1 MEYRASAS
9 KSTVQKEKTQ
19 PTTVRLPGNLLD
31 QAREFLESGMTGIAT
46 MSGLVAGALEWYLEK
61 MRREQ
66 IDQAFLKMAED
77 RNYQRLS
84 RELNEMFSH
93 SDRETMSLRKVSE
106 KAPEARS
113 RQTASAST
121 RHA

>member
-9 KSTVQKEKTQ
+9 KSTIQKERTQ
-19 PTTVRLPGNLLD
+19 PTTVRLPGSLLD
-31 QAREFLESGMTGIAT
+31 QAKEFLESGVTGIAT
-46 MSGLVAGALEWYLEK
+46 MSGLIAGALESYLEK
-61 MRREQ
+61 IRKEQ

-93 SDRETMSLRKVSE
+93 SDRETMSLRRASE
-106 KAPEARS
+106 KPTEAQS

>member
-1 MEYRASAS
+1 
-9 KSTVQKEKTQ
+9 
-19 PTTVRLPGNLLD
+19 
-31 QAREFLESGMTGIAT
+31 
-46 MSGLVAGALEWYLEK
+46 MSGLIAGALEWYLEN
-61 MRREQ
+61 MRKEQ

-84 RELNEMFSH
+84 RELNEMFSN

-106 KAPEARS
+106 KVPRPQS
-113 RQTASAST
+113 RETASAST